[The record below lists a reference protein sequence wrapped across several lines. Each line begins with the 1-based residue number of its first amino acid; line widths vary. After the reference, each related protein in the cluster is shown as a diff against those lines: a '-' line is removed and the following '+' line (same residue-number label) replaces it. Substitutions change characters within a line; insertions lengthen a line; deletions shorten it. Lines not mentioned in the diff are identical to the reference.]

1 MIEIHG
7 RLRPKFAAQLI
18 AGHQLARR
26 FQQHDQ
32 QLKWLVLKP
41 DTFALLPQFAGLN
54 VGFEGAKTQKRVCW
68 LVGVHGIPCARCY
81 LKRLE
86 PGEDSCQVIVFVAL
100 SWGPRFQKIRSS
112 APLRLSANCI
122 TNPPKGAMQHLFA
135 GASNAVRGCPFDWQ
149 WTKLSSRP
157 ARYRHE

>member
-41 DTFALLPQFAGLN
+41 ETGALLPLFAGLY
-54 VGFEGAKTQKRVCW
+54 VCLEGAKTPKRIFW
-68 LVGVHGIPCARCY
+68 LVGAHVIPCARCY

-86 PGEDSCQVIVFVAL
+86 PGEDSCKAIVFITL
-100 SWGPRFQKIRSS
+100 SWGPRFQKI
-112 APLRLSANCI
+112 
-122 TNPPKGAMQHLFA
+122 
-135 GASNAVRGCPFDWQ
+135 
-149 WTKLSSRP
+149 
-157 ARYRHE
+157 